1 MSNEVTLKMSDEA
14 VESLKNQAPLNN
26 VYESSDFVQGINRG
40 KFLERTR
47 IIQLLEDYS
56 VKYCT
61 CDEGFICEP
70 HRYIAIIKG
79 KTPVE

>member
-1 MSNEVTLKMSDEA
+1 MRQVPLRLSDEA
-14 VESLKNQAPLNN
+14 AANLKNQAPLNN

-40 KFLERTR
+40 KFMEQAR

-56 VKYCT
+56 VKHCT